1 MIHDIHI
8 IHHTHTDLGYTDAP
22 ATAARLH
29 QEALAEAIGLALA
42 DDRDDEGAFRWACEV
57 FEPVE
62 ALLAARPELATPL
75 EALVRSGRI
84 EVCAL
89 PFNLTP
95 LIGAAGWRQM
105 QVRLGRLAR
114 FQPRVAMN
122 NDVNGMP
129 WGVLPGLRGAGVNWV
144 WMGMNTYS
152 GCTPLPRPG
161 VFRWEGPDGQRTP
174 VWNGLPYSEAYGF
187 FHRDEWRRGPLPAA
201 HDVWYHRPEEGDL
214 WAAGPA
220 ALEGAAQ
227 QLQERLAG
235 LSDYPYPVLALQ
247 FTNRWRIDNDPPF
260 APLSSFVRAW
270 NASGRLPRLTLS
282 TPSRFLTALEPHLG
296 ADLPVLRGDWCDAW
310 ADGVA
315 STPVELV
322 LQRRA
327 KRVLEALPLAAPLLS
342 SGYDALELERAW
354 AVASRFDEHTWG
366 AYESVARPWCARSL
380 ANQIGK
386 TALATEADEAA
397 ACLRAAVVRSSP
409 AYCPAARTRA
419 LAVINPTSTGRWG
432 WVDIPAQ
439 ALRWPAAAVCAGVGQ
454 TLPLETVSGAEW
466 LPAGA
471 PGLGLDDLPDDVWP
485 TVPWR
490 RRFRCR
496 LGPGEVRRFEFQ
508 AECAFA
514 PARPAP
520 LAGQSAAWEWE
531 WDARAGRL
539 LHLVP
544 GGGANLIDRVVP
556 WRFGG
561 LLVEQ
566 ATGVGARAGLAT
578 RDPATL
584 AALVREQPA
593 AESVVALPS
602 PWGARFRCA
611 YRHPAFRRIVQ
622 VWDLFDDGELEL
634 TTILHPL
641 LTEVPQ
647 VWYLAFPLDLPGATA
662 SYEAVGV
669 ETRVGQDQM
678 PGSCGEVVVSDG
690 RVSFQDRQ
698 RVLDIDADDTPV
710 GVFGGPWVRSGRSV
724 GPLARPAWFAVLHHT
739 YWATNFAVTRCGRL
753 EVRQRLRVRPAHES
767 AVAPGEF
774 WSFPAP

>member
-8 IHHTHTDLGYTDAP
+8 IHHTHTDIGYTDAP

-29 QEALAEAIGLALA
+29 QEALAEAIRLALA
-42 DDRDDEGAFRWACEV
+42 DGGDDEGAFRWACEV

-62 ALLAARPELATPL
+62 ALLAARPELSEPL
-75 EALVRSGRI
+75 AALVRSGRI

-105 QVRLGRLAR
+105 QARLGRLAR

-129 WGVLPGLRGAGVNWV
+129 WGILPGLRAAGITWV

-187 FHRDEWRRGPLPAA
+187 FQPDEWRRGPLPAT
-201 HDVWYHRPEEGDL
+201 HDVWYHRPEEGDIWRASAEAL
-214 WAAGPA
+214 EAA
-220 ALEGAAQ
+220 ALR
-227 QLQERLAG
+227 LQERLAG
-235 LSDYPYPVLALQ
+235 LADYPYPVLALQ

-260 APLSSFVRAW
+260 APLSTFVRAW
-270 NASGRLPRLTLS
+270 NASGRTPRLVLS
-282 TPSRFLTALEPHLG
+282 TPSRFLAALEPHLG
-296 ADLPVLRGDWCDAW
+296 DDLPVLRGDWCDAW

-327 KRVLEALPLAAPLLS
+327 KRLLEALPVVAKLLHSGHDAA
-342 SGYDALELERAW
+342 ELERAW
-354 AVASRFDEHTWG
+354 ALASRFDEHTWG

-380 ANQIGK
+380 ANQVGK
-386 TALATEADEAA
+386 TALATDADEAA
-397 ACLRAAVVRSSP
+397 ACLRAAVVRASP
-409 AYCPAARTRA
+409 SYCPTAHTRA
-419 LAVINPTSTGRWG
+419 LAVVNPLSTARWG
-432 WVDIPAQ
+432 WVELPAQ
-439 ALRWPAAAVCAGVGQ
+439 ALRFPAAAVCDAVGQ
-454 TLPLETVSGAEW
+454 ALPLETVTGTEW
-466 LPAGA
+466 LPSSAS
-471 PGLGLDDLPDDVWP
+471 GLAVDDLPADVWP
-485 TVPWR
+485 AVPWR

-496 LGPGEVRRFEFQ
+496 LNPGEVRRFEFQ
-508 AECAFA
+508 AESAFP
-514 PARPAP
+514 PAMPAP

-531 WDARAGRL
+531 WDARSARL
-539 LHLVP
+539 LHLLP
-544 GGGANLIDRVVP
+544 GGGSNLIDRTVP

-561 LLVEQ
+561 VLVEQ
-566 ATGVGARAGLAT
+566 APGVGARAGLAA
-578 RDPATL
+578 REPAAL

-602 PWGARFRCA
+602 PWGVRFRCA

-634 TTILHPL
+634 TTVLHPAM
-641 LTEVPQ
+641 TEAPQ
-647 VWYLAFPLDLPGATA
+647 VWYLAFPLDLPEATA
-662 SYEAVGV
+662 TYEAVGV
-669 ETRVGQDQM
+669 ETRVGHDQM
-678 PGSCGEVVVSDG
+678 PGSCGEGVVTDG
-690 RVSFQDRQ
+690 RVSFHQPQ
-698 RVLDIDADDTPV
+698 RVLDIDADDTPL
-710 GVFGGPWVRSGRSV
+710 GVFGGPWARSGGSV

-739 YWATNFAVTRCGRL
+739 YWATNFAITRFGRL
-753 EVRQRLRVRPAHES
+753 EVRQRLRVRTPQEPA
-767 AVAPGEF
+767 ATPGEF
-774 WSFPAP
+774 WSFPAR